1 MSSGRIVNA
10 AAAGN
15 IAGLDHELLELVSG
29 LICLL
34 RQGRILFLNKAG
46 VRTLGLK
53 SAEDALGRDLA
64 EFVEAGSRVLLEAG
78 WELLAERDEF
88 PLKLLQSRDVPVD
101 VDMRVR
107 RVPNANETYLVEA
120 RDVSRLVGS
129 ARTAA
134 SPLMFGHDPL
144 TGLPG
149 RDLFPDRISQAVLQA
164 NRIGASVALMIMD
177 LDRFSLV
184 NDALGQAAGDSLLI
198 EVSRRIKAGVRVTDT
213 VVRLDGDR
221 FGLVMAI
228 TGVEDSVNIAEKILR
243 VVKEPFLIDAQE
255 VVATLSIGISVLR
268 VDADAA
274 EQLTRNAEHALHFAK
289 TSGRNQY
296 QFFSKDMNRKARS
309 RLELETRIRLAL
321 ANEEFI
327 VYYQPKVSV
336 DSDTIVGAEALV
348 RWLDP
353 QRGIVSPSE
362 FIPVAEE
369 TGQIEAIGN
378 WVLLKTC
385 EQNKLWQDLGLAPI
399 KISVNVSARQ
409 FRSRSLHD
417 NVVDI
422 LERTRLDPAW
432 LELEI
437 TESMLM
443 HDVDMAVSKMTALRD
458 LGIGLSIDD
467 FGTGYSSLSY
477 LGQFPITTL
486 KIDRAFI
493 ADVDTNPKTAE
504 IARAIIGL
512 SRGLNLQVV
521 AEGAEVAAQ
530 VRFLT
535 QHGCDTVQGFYY
547 SRPVPA
553 DEFERMLR
561 LPGMGRG

>member
-1 MSSGRIVNA
+1 MSSGGNVNA
-10 AAAGN
+10 SAAAEVN
-15 IAGLDHELLELVSG
+15 FAGPEHELLDLVSA

-34 RQGRILFLNKAG
+34 RDGRIIFLNKAG
-46 VRTLGLK
+46 IGALGLK
-53 SAEDALGRDLA
+53 NAEQALGRELA
-64 EFVEAGSRVLLEAG
+64 DFVGTDDRYLVEAG
-78 WELLAERDEF
+78 WDLLAGKDVV
-88 PLKLLQSRDVPVD
+88 PLKLLQSSGVLFSVE
-101 VDMRVR
+101 MRVGR
-107 RVPNANETYLVEA
+107 IPGADETFLVEA
-120 RDVSRLVGS
+120 RDISRFDQE
-129 ARTAA
+129 AA
-134 SPLMFGHDPL
+134 SGLLFGYDPL
-144 TGLPG
+144 TGLPD
-149 RDLFPDRISQAVLQA
+149 RNLFADRISQAVLQA

-177 LDRFSLV
+177 LDLFSLV

-198 EVSRRIKAGVRVTDT
+198 EVARRIKMGVRETDT

-228 TGVEDSVNIAEKILR
+228 AGVEDSVNIAEKILR
-243 VVKEPFLIDAQE
+243 VVKEPFHIDGQE

-274 EQLTRNAEHALHFAK
+274 DQLTKNAEHALHFAK

-296 QFFSKDMNRKARS
+296 QFFSKDMNRKARA
-309 RLELETRIRLAL
+309 RLELETRMRRAL

-327 VYYQPKVSV
+327 VYYQPKVSI

-353 QRGIVSPSE
+353 EKGIVSPGE

-378 WVLLKTC
+378 WVLLKSC
-385 EQNKLWQDLGLAPI
+385 EQNKVWQDMGLAPI
-399 KISVNVSARQ
+399 KVSVNVSARQ

-417 NVVDI
+417 TVVDI
-422 LERTRLDPAW
+422 LARTRLDPAW

-443 HDVDMAVSKMTALRD
+443 NDVDMAVRKMTALRD
-458 LGIGLSIDD
+458 LGVGLSIDD

-493 ADVDTNPKTAE
+493 ADVETNPKTAE

-535 QHGCDTVQGFYY
+535 QNGCDTVQGFYY

-553 DEFERMLR
+553 DDFERMMR
-561 LPGMGRG
+561 LPGMARG